1 MNGCFIEGEIAGLN
15 AVISLLKHDP
25 SISIDDLGLRI
36 RSMIDQFSTGL
47 SDDVKRSYL
56 IM

>member
-15 AVISLLKHDP
+15 AVISLLKHNP
-25 SISIDDLGLRI
+25 SISIDDLDLRI

-47 SDDVKRSYL
+47 SDDIKRGYL